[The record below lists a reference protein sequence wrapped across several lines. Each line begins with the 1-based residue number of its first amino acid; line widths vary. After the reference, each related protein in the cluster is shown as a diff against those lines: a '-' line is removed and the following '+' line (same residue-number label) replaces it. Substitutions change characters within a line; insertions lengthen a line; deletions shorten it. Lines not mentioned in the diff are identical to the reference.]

1 MNSNFPPLY
10 LQLPFPVFSRPR
22 GQRVPFPN
30 LLWPCAPH
38 PFMHCPPRLCSTLNP
53 LSLKSASP
61 SPLPSAATYQNVHT
75 SSIQRKRKLL
85 QFCHFFNCF
94 FIFLNSQKNDWQHVS
109 PICASVHRN
118 KASATY
124 PLAIVLWKQNNDLL
138 PSSQSK
144 RFFFQTSFDLPSLIA
159 PLEKLFAR
167 SVSPATCHCVDS
179 PSTWCSLVFWPWP
192 HSFLRPQLSP
202 RPSLRSHSFNH
213 LRACSLQTLSR
224 PGLPTEPESQRS
236 ICLLHLSICPKP
248 LLLQGS
254 LCQ

>member
-1 MNSNFPPLY
+1 MTEALDALLCSTHPCTLVLVPSSRGAHPTPSTPHAQHSSSHLPCLQCQRNLKQSAVNSNFPPLY

-30 LLWPCAPH
+30 LLWPRAPH

-124 PLAIVLWKQNNDLL
+124 PLAIVL
-138 PSSQSK
+138 
-144 RFFFQTSFDLPSLIA
+144 
-159 PLEKLFAR
+159 
-167 SVSPATCHCVDS
+167 
-179 PSTWCSLVFWPWP
+179 
-192 HSFLRPQLSP
+192 
-202 RPSLRSHSFNH
+202 
-213 LRACSLQTLSR
+213 
-224 PGLPTEPESQRS
+224 
-236 ICLLHLSICPKP
+236 
-248 LLLQGS
+248 
-254 LCQ
+254 